1 MSSSVAIGWSK
12 STSDRSTR
20 SLLSATNRT
29 FERTATV
36 EWHRWLVQ
44 LVAISFQ
51 LGAHLAA
58 LGPAGA
64 GVRGALAVIGLF
76 MLAMRLCHDDFL
88 ILCWNSPT
96 YHFRRDLR
104 RQTPARRRSASAKA
118 KAFDIRPA

>member
-1 MSSSVAIGWSK
+1 MSRMSSSVAIGRSK
-12 STSDRSTR
+12 STCDRSTR
-20 SLLSATNRT
+20 RSLSATNRT

-36 EWHRWLVQ
+36 GWVATSWLVQ
-44 LVAISFQ
+44 LVAIS
-51 LGAHLAA
+51 LSLRAHLASF
-58 LGPAGA
+58 GPAGA

-104 RQTPARRRSASAKA
+104 RQTRARRRS
-118 KAFDIRPA
+118 